1 MARTGIFGGSFDPVH
16 VGHLILAERVRS
28 ERGLDEVLFV
38 PAPRPPHKSGRALT
52 EARHRMRMVEL
63 AIEGNP
69 AFKALSLEME
79 RKGPSYTLMTVR
91 QLRRDR
97 GGELYLVLGGDS
109 LHDIQ
114 TWWRAEELV
123 REVDIIAFDR
133 PGRTVEEALTR
144 LKGVF
149 GEAWAERVR
158 ALKVDAPLLDISATR
173 IRRRIGEGK
182 SVRYLVPDP
191 VRRYISDSG
200 LYADA

>member
-38 PAPRPPHKSGRALT
+38 PAPRPPHKSDRPLI

-79 RKGPSYTLMTVR
+79 RKGPSYTLTTV
-91 QLRRDR
+91 
-97 GGELYLVLGGDS
+97 
-109 LHDIQ
+109 
-114 TWWRAEELV
+114 WWRAEELV
-123 REVDIIAFDR
+123 CEVDIIAFDR

-144 LKGVF
+144 LQGVF
-149 GEAWAERVR
+149 GEAWADRVR
-158 ALKVDAPLLDISATR
+158 ELKVDAPLLDISATG

-182 SVRYLVPDP
+182 SVRYLVPEA
-191 VRRYISDSG
+191 VRIYIMDNG